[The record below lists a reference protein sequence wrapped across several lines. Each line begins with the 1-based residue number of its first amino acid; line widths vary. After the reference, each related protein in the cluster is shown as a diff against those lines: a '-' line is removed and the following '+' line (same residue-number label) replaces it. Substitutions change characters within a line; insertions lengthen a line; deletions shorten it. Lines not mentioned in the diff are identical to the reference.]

1 MTELQS
7 WIREGPRKETI
18 EDESQFCSLEVLQSI
33 IKSKSVFDQLEGHE
47 MRKARTRSNPF
58 EIIQGVFFL
67 NRAAMKMAEMDAVFD
82 FIFTNPRD
90 KEGRELTSNDL
101 LYFADVCAGPGGFSE
116 YVLWRKGWRSKGFGF
131 TLRGKND
138 FKLEDFYAGTPES
151 FEPHYGE
158 GGRDGDGDVFK
169 DANIQGKVYFFMF
182 YFIKN

>member
-116 YVLWRKGWRSKGFGF
+116 YVLWRKGWRSKGNFPGRMF
-131 TLRGKND
+131 SAICKKWSK
-138 FKLEDFYAGTPES
+138 KLLWRAKRALEKMRIWI
-151 FEPHYGE
+151 
-158 GGRDGDGDVFK
+158 RDEK
-169 DANIQGKVYFFMF
+169 SKRREH
-182 YFIKN
+182 